1 MFTILSLIEKKQK
14 HTFTQTILHGL
25 LCVLIMTSITL
36 KASLF
41 ASCVLLAI
49 AISLVIYLLH
59 SEIANLRIIQSQLL
73 DLVRNTP
80 QEIFDNIVN
89 ESEDQ

>member
-1 MFTILSLIEKKQK
+1 MCINHDEFYPQSL
-14 HTFTQTILHGL
+14 
-25 LCVLIMTSITL
+25 
-36 KASLF
+36 LF

-59 SEIANLRIIQSQLL
+59 SESANLRIIQSQIL
-73 DLVRNTP
+73 DLMRNTP